1 MAKLIESALNGNIE
15 NLIEILNRDANLVN
29 YANEVVLIFFQL
41 SYYLKILYI
50 NSLLYY
56 FYIFDQNGHTALH
69 CAAYNG
75 DTSAISLLIDKG
87 ADINK
92 KDAVKK
98 YNIYLYDIILTYLL
112 INILCY
118 FYIFDQ
124 IGRTAYNWAYA
135 RCQTSAMTLLIDKGA
150 NINIH
155 NNVI

>member
-56 FYIFDQNGHTALH
+56 FYIFDQGGRTALH
-69 CAAYNG
+69 WVAING

-87 ADINK
+87 ADIHIQ
-92 KDAVKK
+92 DSEVK
-98 YNIYLYDIILTYLL
+98 
-112 INILCY
+112 
-118 FYIFDQ
+118 
-124 IGRTAYNWAYA
+124 
-135 RCQTSAMTLLIDKGA
+135 
-150 NINIH
+150 
-155 NNVI
+155 